1 MYQSFYNSP
10 IGKIVLYSDG
20 NFLTNLFFSDM
31 EVEGQKE
38 EIEIFQTTKKWLDIY
53 FSGMIPNFT
62 PEYKFKC
69 LTPFQ
74 NKVLT
79 IISSIPYGEVMTYKD
94 IANKI
99 SINMSSQAVGNALHI
114 NPIAIIIP
122 CHRVVSKNGLGGYA
136 YGMNRKKFL
145 LNLEEKKNRIYE

>member
-1 MYQSFYNSP
+1 
-10 IGKIVLYSDG
+10 
-20 NFLTNLFFSDM
+20 M

>member
-10 IGKIVLYSDG
+10 IGKIILYSDG
-20 NFLTNLFFSDM
+20 NFLTNLFFSNT

-53 FSGMIPNFT
+53 FSGKIPNFT

>member
-10 IGKIVLYSDG
+10 IGKIILYSDG
-20 NFLTNLFFSDM
+20 NFLTNLFFSNT

-53 FSGMIPNFT
+53 FSGKIPNFT

-145 LNLEEKKNRIYE
+145 LNLEGKKNRIYE

>member
-1 MYQSFYNSP
+1 MHQSFYNSP
-10 IGKIVLYSDG
+10 IGKIILYSDG
-20 NFLTNLFFSDM
+20 NFLTNLFFSNT